1 MQMQFLRLKSYHSWR
16 VVEIRRFESL
26 GYRRLTGDLSVR

>member
-16 VVEIRRFESL
+16 VDEIRRFDHR
-26 GYRRLTGDLSVR
+26 GYHRLPGNV